1 MVRQAG
7 QTSIHQKM
15 TDRFC
20 AFFPC
25 RNFDKVKVKKKN
37 ESKVRQRHPTSFG
50 IGRRHEQSEGEE
62 DFTSKDP
69 YLARYTHPRIFFV
82 FRERSCRNLPIL
94 IYYQPCPDAQLFPSR
109 GRPF

>member
-20 AFFPC
+20 AFYSF
-25 RNFDKVKVKKKN
+25 RVVILTAGIKVKKRRKV
-37 ESKVRQRHPTSFG
+37 SCKVRQRHPTSFG

-82 FRERSCRNLPIL
+82 FRERSCGNLPIF
-94 IYYQPCPDAQLFPSR
+94 I
-109 GRPF
+109 